1 MCDSPYASK
10 WRNRH
15 FEYKCL
21 HEKKIIQLG
30 LDKKINATTTEI
42 AAGDNHKIW
51 NTNNAWGEP
60 HKLLAVEHQCFKIQL
75 L

>member
-1 MCDSPYASK
+1 MPP
-10 WRNRH
+10 W
-15 FEYKCL
+15 
-21 HEKKIIQLG
+21 EKDNSVRVRQ
-30 LDKKINATTTEI
+30 KINATTTEI